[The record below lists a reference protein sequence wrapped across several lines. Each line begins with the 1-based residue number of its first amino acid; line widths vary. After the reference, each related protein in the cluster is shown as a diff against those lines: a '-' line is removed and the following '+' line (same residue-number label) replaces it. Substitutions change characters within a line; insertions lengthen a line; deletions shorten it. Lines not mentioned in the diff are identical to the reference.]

1 MHHSESTPP
10 VAISK
15 SETEHPPEPSRLGRR
30 AATGAL
36 LGLGLTALTGI
47 ALAARALPRAW
58 RKLAEDVVRRAH
70 DLSQAL
76 AENQI
81 SPGAWQDAMAEL
93 MRGVDAEDLARSIDL
108 DALLAH
114 VPAVDRGA
122 AVLPIHLFPAGM
134 TPHPEFSTQLLVF
147 KKGRANPPHAHDH
160 LASMHFVL
168 RGGFRTRHFDR
179 VRDEPEHIVLRP
191 TLDKILGSGD
201 ATSVSDQRD
210 NVHWHVAETDG
221 ILLDVMRAGLSA
233 SLPTTTRFVDP
244 IRADKLAEGLLRA
257 PRIGSVEEALARFG

>member
-1 MHHSESTPP
+1 MHHSPSTPP
-10 VAISK
+10 VAISS

-36 LGLGLTALTGI
+36 LGLGLITLASI
-47 ALAARALPRAW
+47 ALAVQALPRTW

-76 AENQI
+76 ADHRL
-81 SPGAWQDAMAEL
+81 SPAAWQDAMAEL

-108 DALLAH
+108 DALLAQ

-122 AVLPIHLFPAGM
+122 AVLPIQLFPEGV
-134 TPHPEFSTQLLVF
+134 TPHPEFGTRLFVF
-147 KKGRANPPHAHDH
+147 KKGRANPPHAHDSMV
-160 LASMHFVL
+160 SMHYVL
-168 RGGFRTRHFDR
+168 RGSFRARHFDR
-179 VRDEPEHIVLRP
+179 VRDEPEHLVLRP
-191 TLDKILGSGD
+191 TLDRTLRSGD

-221 ILLDVMRAGLSA
+221 ILLDVVRAGLSA
-233 SLPTTTRFVDP
+233 SVPTTTRFVDP
-244 IRADKLAEGLLRA
+244 VRADKLAEGLLRA
-257 PRIGSVEEALARFG
+257 PCIGSVEEALARFG